1 MAGIFSGAPKPFVPQ
16 HGFNSQSPAAQHL
29 IAGAAF
35 PGLRTRSAPNVSGR
49 RKKKATAASAA
60 KRGKRRRSS
69 AAPRKASRSRRG
81 TKAYLVKGSAA
92 AKRKM
97 AKLRKLRRGA

>member
-60 KRGKRRRSS
+60 KRGKRKRSS
-69 AAPRKASRSRRG
+69 AAPRKASRSRRA
-81 TKAYLVKGSAA
+81 TKPAYLVKGSAA

-97 AKLRKLRRGA
+97 AKLRKLRG